1 VCAGVLPL
9 SNVSLSRKSTSF
21 STDSYADF
29 RSGSGQDGRLCVGDL
44 SFASRLEPGSLP
56 HGFGGLTCHFQLLQL
71 LILPLLAE
79 THSSWILLA
88 PIRRNSKVKIFAP

>member
-1 VCAGVLPL
+1 
-9 SNVSLSRKSTSF
+9 
-21 STDSYADF
+21 
-29 RSGSGQDGRLCVGDL
+29 
-44 SFASRLEPGSLP
+44 
-56 HGFGGLTCHFQLLQL
+56 L